1 MTVEVSVAIS
11 LVSLIVA
18 IIVGVSGMKRTAR
31 NDDKKD
37 ASELTTVIVKLENI
51 GSI

>member
-18 IIVGVSGMKRTAR
+18 IIVGVSGM
-31 NDDKKD
+31 
-37 ASELTTVIVKLENI
+37 SETLL
-51 GSI
+51 